1 MDLKIRRGQDEFR
14 LIRRW
19 FAEEKRFCVWITN
32 LPETTWSTEEIM
44 MIYQCRWQ
52 VKLLFKEL
60 TSDTN
65 WRRFATSQQAIMEGL
80 VWASL
85 LALIVRRYIAMQSIP
100 SVSVYKAGKNVD
112 VWLLPILEAYIHNSW
127 SEITVRLEWAMVYIS
142 NNAEKSQQRKS
153 KKNRTLD
160 GIFEKLNS

>member
-44 MIYQCRWQ
+44 MIYRCRWQ

-100 SVSVYKAGKNVD
+100 SVSVYKAGKM
-112 VWLLPILEAYIHNSW
+112 LMSGYYRSW
-127 SEITVRLEWAMVYIS
+127 KLIFTIVG
-142 NNAEKSQQRKS
+142 RK
-153 KKNRTLD
+153 
-160 GIFEKLNS
+160 